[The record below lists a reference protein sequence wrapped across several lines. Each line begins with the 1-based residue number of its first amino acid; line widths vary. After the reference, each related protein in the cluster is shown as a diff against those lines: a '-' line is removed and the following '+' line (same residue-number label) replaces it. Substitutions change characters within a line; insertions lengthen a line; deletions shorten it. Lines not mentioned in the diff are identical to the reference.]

1 MRPGRGILSTVNLQ
15 YQIDL
20 TQVRTSGFL
29 LTDFAKSSEKVMFFF
44 DRVHTKLK
52 EIWIIFHSR

>member
-29 LTDFAKSSEKVMFFF
+29 LTDFAKSSENLMFSL
-44 DRVHTKLK
+44 DRVHTKLE
-52 EIWIIFHSR
+52 EIRIIFHSR